1 MHIVLM
7 LASTSLWTF
16 NELIKSNTF
25 AFNAQHMLAKVFI
38 LDFGLVGNGKIG
50 EFVANQKLPTKVR
63 WVDLLRGDKK
73 QKLSAKSNRMAF

>member
-38 LDFGLVGNGKIG
+38 LDFGLVGNGKIA
-50 EFVANQKLPTKVR
+50 EFVAN
-63 WVDLLRGDKK
+63 
-73 QKLSAKSNRMAF
+73 